1 MTVKE
6 QQCLLYYLGY
16 YVGEIDGVYGQ
27 MSKTATTAFQK
38 DFGLS
43 ATGICD
49 AQTEKGLKH
58 AVCYGIT
65 KKTNTSDDPWGEIRY
80 FNKAEFKC
88 KCNGK
93 HCNGYPAE
101 IDMTMVRYADEIRHR
116 IGQPIRVNSGLRCPV
131 HNQNEGGVSNS
142 QHLYGTAVDLAR
154 PSGVTP
160 AKMAQIA
167 EDVIGNT
174 GGIGIYS
181 WGIHI
186 DSRKTKSRWNG

>member
-1 MTVKE
+1 MTVRE

-58 AVCYGIT
+58 AVCYGIA
-65 KKTNTSDDPWGEIRY
+65 KKTDTTTDPWKNIRY

-116 IGQPIRVNSGLRCPV
+116 IGQPIRVYSGLRCPV